1 MHDWFSWKIDIYNFI
16 WMLMIMI
23 IFMMIEWWKLI
34 EVALTKSGRKKEEL
48 ELNLSL
54 WQVRWY
60 AIRDTQKLILRTI
73 NYTQLTL
80 KLSANKIGTHLDKWM
95 RYKAKENIYTV
106 KLALEYIWILALI
119 CIIKM
124 TSYDIGLIIRHD
136 RLVMIYLHTKFGR
149 IWTNGCWVMKQR
161 KMPVVR
167 MRTVGVLWDSRR
179 DI

>member
-1 MHDWFSWKIDIYNFI
+1 MKSFGIQLHINVNQHENFLDN
-16 WMLMIMI
+16 WI
-23 IFMMIEWWKLI
+23 IK
-34 EVALTKSGRKKEEL
+34 TDRSGSNKFRKKERRIKKKNKL

-124 TSYDIGLIIRHD
+124 TSYDIGLIRND
-136 RLVMIYLHTKFGR
+136 RLVMIYLHTQFGR
-149 IWTNGCWVMKQR
+149 NWTNGCWVMKQR

-167 MRTVGVLWDSRR
+167 MRTVSVLWDSRR

>member
-1 MHDWFSWKIDIYNFI
+1 MNFI
-16 WMLMIMI
+16 DHGNFHDDWI
-23 IFMMIEWWKLI
+23 IKTYRSALDKIWKKYRRI
-34 EVALTKSGRKKEEL
+34 NKL

-60 AIRDTQKLILRTI
+60 AIRDTQTLILRTI

-95 RYKAKENIYTV
+95 RYKAKENILYTL

-124 TSYDIGLIIRHD
+124 TSYDIGLIIRND

-167 MRTVGVLWDSRR
+167 MRTVSVLWDSRR